1 MKANDSRC
9 RAKFRWLF
17 RSDILLRCLPIPMY
31 SIYRWK
37 ADFGH
42 QFPKLPVLVHEPER
56 RGDRKRGE

>member
-1 MKANDSRC
+1 
-9 RAKFRWLF
+9 
-17 RSDILLRCLPIPMY
+17 MY